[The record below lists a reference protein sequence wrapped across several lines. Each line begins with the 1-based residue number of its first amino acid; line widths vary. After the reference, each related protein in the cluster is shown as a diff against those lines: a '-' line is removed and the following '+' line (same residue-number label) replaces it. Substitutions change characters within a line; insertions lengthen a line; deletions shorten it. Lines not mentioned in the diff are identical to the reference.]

1 MNIFNKHFSALGCV
15 LLAVT
20 SMSNAASVGFQIGTD
35 SVFKNAAGVAF
46 TATDTTVQAKFGY
59 FASSLAATTAYTDS
73 EIIALVTSPGTGATS
88 LASKFVSLGS
98 IDFGRNVTDT
108 TTSLEYG
115 GSAVPSG
122 TFIRNWDALNT
133 KPSGSIG
140 FETAGVLNPY
150 LFVVTGSE
158 YLVIKAD
165 ANTLIPSGIDSDT
178 AGSWGINGLTFVNP
192 DDEYDVIAASASVL
206 GSLGSFDAAT
216 NSFQTVPE
224 PATGFLLL
232 SSGLLATMF
241 RRASPNKNRLNS

>member
-1 MNIFNKHFSALGCV
+1 MNIVNKSLSALGCV
-15 LLAVT
+15 VLALT
-20 SMSNAASVGFQIGTD
+20 SFSNAASVGFQIGTD
-35 SVFKNAAGVAF
+35 TVFKNAAGVAF

-73 EIIALVTSPGTGATS
+73 EIIALVTSPNAGATS

-98 IDFGRNVTDT
+98 IDFGRYVTDT

-115 GSAVPSG
+115 GSVVPSG
-122 TFIRNWDALNT
+122 TFIRNWDALST
-133 KPSGSIG
+133 KPGG

-158 YLVIKAD
+158 YLIIKAD

-178 AGSWGINGLTFVNP
+178 AGSWGINGVTFVNP

-206 GSLGSFDAAT
+206 GTLGSFDATT
-216 NSFQTVPE
+216 NSFLTVPE

-232 SSGLLATMF
+232 SSGLLAIMF
-241 RRASPNKNRLNS
+241 RRAGSNNNRLNS

>member
-1 MNIFNKHFSALGCV
+1 MNIFNKHFSVLGCV
-15 LLAVT
+15 LVALTAL
-20 SMSNAASVGFQIGTD
+20 SNAASVGFQIGTD
-35 SVFKNAAGVAF
+35 SVFKNATGVAF

-59 FASSLAATTAYTDS
+59 FASSLTATTAYTDQQ
-73 EIIALVTSPGTGATS
+73 IIDLAALPSSAAVN
-88 LASKFVSLGS
+88 LANRFVALGS
-98 IDFGRNVTDT
+98 IDFGRYVTDT
-108 TTSLEYG
+108 TTTTLYG
-115 GSAVPSG
+115 GSTVPSG